1 MARARSA
8 ESPVS
13 SGEGASMAG
22 GMTGSKE
29 AARSAEP
36 RVVDG
41 NVPRHAPMEP
51 PDQGVGPGSRPLPQ
65 LVGDLTMSVWGLAAL
80 ASADET
86 GLLDELGEPGSAQ
99 ALAQR
104 TGLPAPLVES
114 LMDVLV
120 ALGLVR
126 REGRGFVAGPTPTPP
141 PSGPGGGAPRA
152 AVRSDPPPNAPPGA
166 RAGASRPP
174 P

>member
-1 MARARSA
+1 
-8 ESPVS
+8 
-13 SGEGASMAG
+13 MAG

-120 ALGLVR
+120 ALGLVMVLLVSGLIEAFVTPSPLPTALR
-126 REGRGFVAGPTPTPP
+126 VAIGVLAWLGFLGYVVVLGW
-141 PSGPGGGAPRA
+141 RA
-152 AVRSDPPPNAPPGA
+152 RQESVTTDLAAELNEDVRPAV
-166 RAGASRPP
+166 
-174 P
+174 